1 MNMDLY
7 RWTPAMNPMREMKP
21 RQSARK
27 ARLCW
32 WSLRTRL
39 VTATL
44 SSWRSASSIGCSIFT
59 STRASSASASFLSSL
74 TAVSGLVTIVMVE
87 C

>member
-21 RQSARK
+21 RQRARK

-39 VTATL
+39 VTVTL
-44 SSWRSASSIGCSIFT
+44 SSWRSGSSLGCSTFT
-59 STRASSASASFLSSL
+59 STRASSASFFSSL
-74 TAVSGLVTIVMVE
+74 TAVSGFVTIVMVE